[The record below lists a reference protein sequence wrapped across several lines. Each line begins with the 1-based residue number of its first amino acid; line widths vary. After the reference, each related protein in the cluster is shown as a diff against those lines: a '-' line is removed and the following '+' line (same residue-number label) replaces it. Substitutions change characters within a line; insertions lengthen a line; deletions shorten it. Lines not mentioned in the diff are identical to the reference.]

1 MVNIIWGFI
10 CIGII
15 IYFIKREK
23 RVTGRMQDMLD
34 KAVLGIF
41 EDKYLDE
48 SKISLLENTMW
59 CYICSNKMLYT
70 ELSKQKEQLQKL
82 VSDIS
87 HQAVTPVSNII
98 LYSQLLEEELL
109 AIENRNSKEASE
121 DVQAIIEQAGKM
133 DFFLQMLIKLSRLED
148 GIISVKPEQ
157 QSIEYILQALEQ
169 QYSLKA
175 YQKNIEFKI
184 QNSIETAVFDK
195 KWTTEAVANIVD
207 NAIKYTPE
215 GGKVSVNVIP
225 YSMFLRLDVSD
236 NGIGIKESEQ
246 GKVFTRFYRSGA
258 VHTEQG
264 TGIGLYIAREVMIA
278 QNGYIKVTSEEGK
291 GSTFSLFFLKHK
303 LSQK

>member
-59 CYICSNKMLYT
+59 RYICSNKMLYT

-291 GSTFSLFFLKHK
+291 GSTFSLFFLKHE
-303 LSQK
+303 LSHK